1 MLEWYI
7 AVGVDLPDNGESQ
20 SISGRIQTAQVL
32 TQESRQHGNDSLHE
46 VDTCGAFRGVL
57 VDERVL
63 ANEVAH
69 VGDVH
74 AHFVEA
80 VAKFCHV

>member
-7 AVGVDLPDNGESQ
+7 AVGVDLPDNWKSQ

-32 TQESRQHGNDSLHE
+32 AQESRQHRNDPLHKI
-46 VDTCGAFRGVL
+46 DTCGAFGGVL

-63 ANEVAH
+63 ANKVAH

>member
-1 MLEWYI
+1 MLELYI

-32 TQESRQHGNDSLHE
+32 TQEPRQHGNDPLHE
-46 VDTCGAFRGVL
+46 VDTGGALGGVL

-80 VAKFCHV
+80 ITKFGHV